1 MNHWKVNVICV
12 IMLIPCHEGVWES
25 GRVAAHTVILGIIG
39 VSDQLHTLAALLP
52 G

>member
-1 MNHWKVNVICV
+1 VL
-12 IMLIPCHEGVWES
+12 MLIPCHEGVWES
-25 GRVAAHTVILGIIG
+25 GRVAPHIVILGIRG